1 MPDDPRAVFLD
12 ALGTLVRFE
21 DPWPALTR
29 LLRERHGV
37 VVDEGDARLALVAE
51 MRHYRQHCVNAGDQA
66 ALAALRL
73 ACARIVIAELGTPAR
88 ELTPE
93 QLVPT
98 LLAALRFTAFTD
110 VVPALERW
118 RAAGKR
124 LVVVSNWD
132 ISLHDVLQET
142 GLTPLLDDVLSSAE
156 VGHSKPDQAIF
167 VAALERAGLHAGEV
181 VHIGD
186 SVEEDVA
193 GARAAGIEAVL
204 LRRLEADPQAP
215 DGVRVI
221 ASLREW

>member
-1 MPDDPRAVFLD
+1 M
-12 ALGTLVRFE
+12 RFE

-29 LLRERHGV
+29 LLRKRHGV
-37 VVDEGDARLALVAE
+37 VVDAGAARLALVAE
-51 MRHYRQHCVNAGDQA
+51 MRHYRQHCVNAGDQVS
-66 ALAALRL
+66 LAALRL

-98 LLAALRFTAFTD
+98 LLAALRFTAFAD
-110 VVPALERW
+110 AVPALERW

-156 VGHSKPDQAIF
+156 VGHSKPDPAIF
-167 VAALERAGLHAGEV
+167 VAALERAGLPAGEV

-204 LRRLEADPQAP
+204 LRRGEADPHAP

>member
-1 MPDDPRAVFLD
+1 MPDHPRAIFLD

-29 LLRERHGV
+29 LLRKRHGV
-37 VVDEGDARLALVAE
+37 VVDAGAARLALVAE
-51 MRHYRQHCVNAGDQA
+51 MRHYRQHCVNAGDQVS
-66 ALAALRL
+66 LAALRL
-73 ACARIVIAELGTPAR
+73 ACARIVIAELGAPAR

-98 LLAALRFTAFTD
+98 LLAALRFTAFAD
-110 VVPALERW
+110 AVPALERW

-156 VGHSKPDQAIF
+156 VGHSKPDPAIF
-167 VAALERAGLHAGEV
+167 VAALERAGLPAGEV

-204 LRRLEADPQAP
+204 LRRGEADPHAP